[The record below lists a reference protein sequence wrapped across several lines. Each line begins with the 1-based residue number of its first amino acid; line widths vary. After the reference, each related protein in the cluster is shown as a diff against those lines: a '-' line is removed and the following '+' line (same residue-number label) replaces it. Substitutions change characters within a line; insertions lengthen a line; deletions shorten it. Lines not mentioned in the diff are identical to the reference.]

1 MRGLLF
7 ACLPYRVSQFSHLQ
21 VLYAGWMPLALVGLH
36 RYLRTGSKP
45 ALAGF
50 AAAYVLTALSN
61 GYYLFFLAV
70 PVVIIAGWHLAT
82 RALRR
87 EAVIRTAGDLT
98 LAAVVILVALTPVLS
113 AYLRVRD
120 THGFSRTR
128 GEMVMYSATPADYA
142 SIAPTLRLW
151 NGWLPHGEVETQLF
165 PGLTLVLLAVLG
177 GCAGWRRHEVRLYL
191 VVTLTAV
198 VLALGPQPDIGFLH
212 LPTGPYE
219 ALLWVPGLNGLRV
232 PARLAMVVYLGLAAL
247 AGAGAAWLLARM
259 SPKPAVAVL
268 LLASGIAIGEG
279 LPDLGMVRFP
289 TPGMQDERTAYE
301 WLRSQPHGPM
311 LELPV
316 GGTRESTRYL
326 SGTLTHGN
334 RIVNGYSGY
343 GWALEDLFGGPVSGE
358 LVNAGELLRAARAV
372 GVRYLLVHRPLY
384 GDQGFA
390 AELPYTLGQ
399 DHEQVADIHHFG
411 TTALLVLR
419 PAAPTMSSRPSDPQL
434 SLSSCDTTASHNPL
448 AISRASDGEIGSR
461 WLTGTPQRGDEWFQV
476 RCPSTRVL
484 TGLEF
489 LVDWRSLS
497 DYPRRLAIDVSAD
510 GVSFTPLWE
519 GGVVAELAVSLAR
532 TDRPAAIRI
541 ALPPA
546 PFRAVR
552 LRQTGQTPRNW
563 FWSIDELQLRGR

>member
-1 MRGLLF
+1 MAFGLLF
-7 ACLPYRVSQFSHLQ
+7 ACLPYRVAQFSHLQ
-21 VLYAGWMPLALVGLH
+21 VLYAGWMPLALFGLH

-45 ALAGF
+45 ALGGF

-61 GYYLFFLAV
+61 GYYLFYLAV
-70 PVVIIAGWHLAT
+70 PVVIIAGWHLAG

-87 EAVIRTAGDLT
+87 DGITRTVGHLA
-98 LAAVVILVALTPVLS
+98 LAAVVILVALAPVLS

-120 THGFSRTR
+120 TQGFSRTR
-128 GEMVMYSATPADYA
+128 AEMVMYSATPADYA
-142 SIAPTLRLW
+142 SIVPTLRLW
-151 NGWLPHGEVETQLF
+151 NGWLPHGEGETQLF
-165 PGLTLVLLAVLG
+165 AGLTLVLLAALG
-177 GCAGWRRHEVRLYL
+177 GCAGWRRQEVRLYL
-191 VVTLTAV
+191 VVTVVAFVLT
-198 VLALGPQPDIGFLH
+198 LGPQPDFGFGR
-212 LPTGPYE
+212 LPTGPYDV
-219 ALLWVPGLNGLRV
+219 LLWIPGLNGLRV
-232 PARLAMVVYLGLAAL
+232 PTRLAMVVYLGLAAL

-259 SPKPAVAVL
+259 PPKPALALL
-268 LLASGIAIGEG
+268 LLASGTAIGEG
-279 LPDLGMVRFP
+279 LPALSMVRFP
-289 TPGMQDERTAYE
+289 TPGMRDERMAYE

-343 GWALEDLFGGPVSGE
+343 GWGLEDFFGGPVSGE
-358 LVNAGELLRAARAV
+358 LANTGELLRAAMAV

-384 GDQGFA
+384 PDQDFA
-390 AELPYTLGQ
+390 ADLAYALGQ
-399 DHEQVADIHHFG
+399 QHEQVADIQHFG
-411 TTALLVLR
+411 ATALLVLR
-419 PAAPTMSSRPSDPQL
+419 PATAMSSRPPDPEL

-489 LVDWRSLS
+489 LVDRRSFS

-510 GVSFTPLWE
+510 GASFTPLWE